1 MFDVKQ
7 IEDVVITVVDVDVVV
22 EEDTVAKNKTL
33 AFLHKNACLRWFFE
47 S

>member
-22 EEDTVAKNKTL
+22 EEETVAKNKAL
-33 AFLHKNACLRWFFE
+33 AFLHRNACM
-47 S
+47 